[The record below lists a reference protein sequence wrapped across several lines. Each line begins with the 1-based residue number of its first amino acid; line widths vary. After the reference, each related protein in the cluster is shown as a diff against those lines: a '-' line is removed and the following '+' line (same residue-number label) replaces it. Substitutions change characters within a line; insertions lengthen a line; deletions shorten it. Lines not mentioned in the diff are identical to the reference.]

1 MVVEDKQERNE
12 TARLVSRWIM
22 MKRNTEVLIDG
33 ENMSY
38 KKANLIMKAASQ
50 GVLYEGR
57 VYGRQKDKRTKGW
70 TEKAR
75 KHGIE
80 DIRLYGGPQK
90 NKVDNKIKKDANR
103 IIVNNKNVDVFV
115 IATSDSD
122 YIEVIENL
130 RMHGKR
136 VVVVGSKQA
145 SASLR
150 QSCNK
155 FIEV

>member
-1 MVVEDKQERNE
+1 MVVPDWYGRGIPFF
-12 TARLVSRWIM
+12 AL
-22 MKRNTEVLIDG
+22 
-33 ENMSY
+33 
-38 KKANLIMKAASQ
+38 SQ

-57 VYGRQKDKRTKGW
+57 VYDRQKDKRTKGW

-103 IIVNNKNVDVFV
+103 IIVNNKNVDIFV

-122 YIEVIENL
+122 FIEVIENL

-145 SASLR
+145 PASLR

>member
-1 MVVEDKQERNE
+1 
-12 TARLVSRWIM
+12 

-38 KKANLIMKAASQ
+38 KKADLIMKAAASQ

-103 IIVNNKNVDVFV
+103 IIVNNKNVDIFV

-122 YIEVIENL
+122 YIETIENL

-145 SASLR
+145 PASLR

>member
-1 MVVEDKQERNE
+1 
-12 TARLVSRWIM
+12 M
-22 MKRNTEVLIDG
+22 MKKNTEVLIDG

-38 KKANLIMKAASQ
+38 NKADLILKAAASQ

-70 TEKAR
+70 TVKAR

-103 IIVNNKNVDVFV
+103 IIVNNKNVDIFV

-122 YIEVIENL
+122 FIEVIENL

-145 SASLR
+145 PASLR
-150 QSCNK
+150 RSCNK